1 MVRLV
6 IVRSNLEHRDN
17 MAQEGAYDEDCPLDD
32 TASTV
37 TGASDRSFKT
47 RSATGSNS
55 SGRTYRWA
63 RLCFCFSSY
72 FYFTTVD
79 ICFVLSGLIS
89 TVRSFQ
95 KCNQNRTVLKFW
107 YRIRYSRYIF
117 NDFIFLIKT
126 SNSDFSIPLL
136 EGDLYSAFFGSFCI
150 RICMRSTCPLFQVAV
165 RKTNNK
171 FE

>member
-1 MVRLV
+1 MCWNLSLSDGWHLKMQSVLQRPNLGESTEPCGQVSFCWDRFRVLV
-6 IVRSNLEHRDN
+6 
-17 MAQEGAYDEDCPLDD
+17 
-32 TASTV
+32 
-37 TGASDRSFKT
+37 SF
-47 RSATGSNS
+47 
-55 SGRTYRWA
+55 Y
-63 RLCFCFSSY
+63 LF
-72 FYFTTVD
+72 FTTVD